1 MAGNKWLFSAVLTTG
16 LLASA
21 YGFAQT
27 REVTIVT
34 WGGNVAKEM
43 MEAWFKPATA
53 GMDIR
58 IREDSIKGPNDVH
71 AHVGAG
77 NVYWDVVDAA
87 SDMCERGG
95 RAGILEELD
104 FGVIKK
110 DGLPPSQV
118 TKWSVPSTA
127 FTIVLAYNKKKY
139 GNNPPKNWADFFDV
153 KTYPGTRFFGPFVN
167 SVIEIALLADGVPAD
182 KLYPLD
188 VERGFRKLEAFKPNI
203 TGFASTYGAATQLIM
218 DGEADM
224 LFLPEN
230 RLFAATREGANYGFT
245 YEQGLMNFDCLVVPK
260 GSKNKDVAMKIIANI
275 VKPDINARIVETSG
289 LSPANLL
296 SVKEGY
302 VPAKYVADLAM
313 TPKNLEKI
321 IMIDNGWWAENRAK
335 MRLNE
340 RYNEFKAK

>member
-1 MAGNKWLFSAVLTTG
+1 MSRSKWLFSAVALTA
-16 LLASA
+16 LLAGA
-21 YGFAQT
+21 PAFAQT
-27 REVTIVT
+27 KEVTIVT

-43 MEAWFKPATA
+43 MDAWFKPATA
-53 GMDIR
+53 GMDVR
-58 IREDSIKGPNDVH
+58 IREDSLKGTNDLH
-71 AHVGAG
+71 AHVAAG

-95 RAGILEELD
+95 RAGILEEFD
-104 FGVIKK
+104 YSIISKE
-110 DGLPPSQV
+110 GLPKNQV

-127 FTIVLAYNKKKY
+127 FTTVLAYNKKTY
-139 GNNPPKNWADFFDV
+139 PNAAPQNWADFFDV
-153 KTYPGTRFFGPFVN
+153 KKFPGTRFFGPFVN

-188 VERGFRKLEAFKPNI
+188 VERAFRKLEAFKPHI
-203 TGFASTYGAATQLIM
+203 TGFASSFGAATQMIM

-230 RLFAATREGANYGFT
+230 RLFAATRNGANYGFT
-245 YEQGLMNFDCLVVPK
+245 YEQGLMNFDCLVIPK
-260 GSKNKDVAMKIIANI
+260 GSKNKDLAMKIIANI
-275 VKPDINARIVETSG
+275 VKPDINARIVESSG

-296 SVKEGY
+296 SIERGY
-302 VPAKYVADLAM
+302 VPAQYVPDLAM
-313 TPKNLEKI
+313 APKNLEKI

-335 MRLNE
+335 LRLNE